1 MKRAPDDSTVGR
13 PSRIHCKARERE
25 GIMGDTSRLSF
36 TRIVCPVDL
45 SPDSSEALR
54 YAVALAR
61 SYDAKLSVLHC
72 IPTGLDTEV
81 SDPALLRRIIES
93 LTHEHDLSPR
103 MPALDWESV
112 IVGGEPDVE
121 IARESA
127 KRRADLI
134 VMRSRRRPYA
144 AAVMGSVAESVCRL
158 APCPTLVTH
167 AHEREWAGR
176 SSNSLDLKRI
186 LVAYDFSS
194 DSELALSYGLSF
206 AQRYN
211 AEMHVLH
218 VVPSR
223 RREST
228 PEISQLPLAS
238 ESAFS
243 KVVAALKTAV
253 PDIAVGG
260 RVIRHAVG
268 EGQPYR
274 EVLSYA
280 EDQDIELICMGAS
293 GTGFGMRAL
302 FGSNAD
308 RVLRQAP
315 CPILIARPLKP
326 TVAIPV
332 VAASQL
338 GERSFLGDNAEGK

>member
-1 MKRAPDDSTVGR
+1 MFDGN
-13 PSRIHCKARERE
+13 
-25 GIMGDTSRLSF
+25 RLRF
-36 TRIVCPVDL
+36 KRIVCPVDL
-45 SPDSSEALR
+45 SPDSSQALR

-61 SYDAKLSVLHC
+61 SYHAKLFVLHC
-72 IPTGLDTEV
+72 AATETAV
-81 SDPALLRRIIES
+81 EVTDRAALKHIIES
-93 LTHEHDLSPR
+93 FTHEYLLSPTV
-103 MPALDWESV
+103 PSLDWESV
-112 IVGGEPDVE
+112 IVSGEPDVE

-127 KRRADLI
+127 ERRADLI

-144 AAVMGSVAESVCRL
+144 AALLGSVAESVCRM

-176 SSNSLDLKRI
+176 TSNSLDLKRV

-206 AQRYN
+206 AQQYR
-211 AEMHVLH
+211 AELHVLH
-218 VVPSR
+218 VVRSR
-223 RREST
+223 PKEIT

-238 ESAFS
+238 EGAFS
-243 KVVAALKTAV
+243 KTVGALKTAV
-253 PDIAVGG
+253 PHIKVGG
-260 RVIRHAVG
+260 WPVRHAVR

-274 EVLSYA
+274 EVLAYA
-280 EDQDIELICMGAS
+280 EDQTVELICMGAS

-326 TVAIPV
+326 M
-332 VAASQL
+332 VAAPGIAPLRTEASAAFA
-338 GERSFLGDNAEGK
+338 GETPEGIEK